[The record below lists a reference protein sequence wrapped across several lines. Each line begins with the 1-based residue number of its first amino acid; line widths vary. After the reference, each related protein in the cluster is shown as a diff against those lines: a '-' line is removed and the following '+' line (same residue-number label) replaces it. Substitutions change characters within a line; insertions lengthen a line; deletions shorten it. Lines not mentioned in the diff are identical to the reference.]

1 MEHRI
6 EFDELKKL
14 RDDLIK
20 IQDEMD
26 NFISDCAKELAAR
39 LLRKVIKR
47 TPVGAKPKL
56 NEGGEKESTG
66 VAGQHGKRKRKF
78 LTREAAIL
86 QQYWGDYRGG
96 TLRRGWTAKTEE
108 EAKTSET
115 NPSVSAFVDSLT
127 ISKKGENFEITVL
140 NPVHYASYVE
150 FGHTQQKGR
159 YVPALGKRLKSSWV
173 KGRFMLTI
181 SEDEIR
187 KIAPALL
194 EKKLKIHLE
203 NILR

>member
-20 IQDEMD
+20 IRDEMD

-47 TPVGAKPKL
+47 TPVGHKPNIGESIAKV
-56 NEGGEKESTG
+56 TG
-66 VAGQHGKRKRKF
+66 VKGKKRSF
-78 LTREAAIL
+78 LTREGAIL
-86 QQYWGDYRGG
+86 DKYWNDYRGG
-96 TLRRGWTAKTEE
+96 TLRRGWTAKSEE
-108 EAKTSET
+108 EAKTSGA
-115 NPSVSAFVDSLT
+115 NPSIGAFVDS
-127 ISKKGENFEITVL
+127 IKVSKKGENFEIIVM

-150 FGHTQQKGR
+150 FGHFQQKGR
-159 YVPALGKRLKSSWV
+159 YVPALGKRLKNSWV

-187 KIAPALL
+187 KITPALL

>member
-14 RDDLIK
+14 RDDLVK
-20 IQDEMD
+20 ILEEMD

-47 TPVGAKPKL
+47 TPVGEKPKL
-56 NEGGEKESTG
+56 NETGEEDSMDVVGEYGGEMS
-66 VAGQHGKRKRKF
+66 F
-78 LTREAAIL
+78 LTKEAAIL
-86 QQYWGDYRGG
+86 QQYWSDYQGG
-96 TLRRGWTAKTEE
+96 TLRRGWTAKTHE
-108 EAKTSET
+108 EAKTSGT
-115 NPSVSAFVDSLT
+115 NPNVGAFVDSLE
-127 ISKKGENFEITVL
+127 IRKNGGNYEITVL

-150 FGHTQQKGR
+150 FGHFQQKGR
-159 YVPALGKRLKSSWV
+159 YVPALGKRLTNSWT

-181 SEDEIR
+181 SEEEIR

-203 NILR
+203 NILK